1 MLSHRTQKVFHF
13 LGNTIITILFGTI
26 ILAAIGAIPFFLNV
40 ANIINTTFPQTFFQR
55 LTPIFLAALALILL
69 LLIPYIILSCM
80 IPAPEQQMAQ
90 QIKEIQERLAQQEKQ
105 VEQLQQQI
113 QDIPSPLLNLNEK
126 QQKEIIDKLTL
137 VAQPK
142 NNDNKLNRAKTAQF
156 LRALQI
162 LGYIDE
168 NTAPNQLRL
177 WTQQV
182 TGFQDNDKVHFN
194 EAYNKANINGGE
206 VKQFTQ
212 YIIQNLLTTNHR
224 H

>member
-1 MLSHRTQKVFHF
+1 MLSLRTQKVFHF
-13 LGNTIITILFGTI
+13 LVDTIITILFGTI

-69 LLIPYIILSCM
+69 LLIPYIILSCV

-156 LRALQI
+156 SRELQI
-162 LGYIDE
+162 IAYSDE

-206 VKQFTQ
+206 VKQF
-212 YIIQNLLTTNHR
+212 IQNIQKLLSKDQ
-224 H
+224 

>member
-1 MLSHRTQKVFHF
+1 MLSLRTQKVFHF

-69 LLIPYIILSCM
+69 LLIPYIILSCV

-162 LGYIDE
+162 LWYIDE

-177 WTQQV
+177 CTQQV

-206 VKQFTQ
+206 VKQF
-212 YIIQNLLTTNHR
+212 IQNIQKLLSKDQ
-224 H
+224 